1 MKTLAL
7 IIGNNEYH
15 ENAKLTN
22 AVNDARAIKDA
33 FEKLEFD
40 VIYRENCNV
49 ANASELLDEFSNRI
63 KNYDASIFYFAG
75 HGFEFDG
82 ENYLTTI
89 ECQIPPS
96 GKHMC
101 SWTSIALSEILRI
114 YKDNTNKV
122 NIAIIDAC
130 RKNMGRGS
138 NNGLAPVNAPQG
150 TLIAFSTSPNEGAS
164 DSGYGNNSIYTGA
177 LISYI
182 GRENLSV
189 EELFKKVRK
198 TVYSLSN
205 GKQTTWEHT
214 SLINDYYFNI
224 GQKIYSKDIPYSE
237 DVIKDINY
245 KETDDFGELIEKV
258 KSYNWNIQGPAIK
271 KLLRFPVSDLNK
283 NQQFILGRNLLQASG
298 VEFSAQ
304 NFMRDISLN
313 ISKYNV
319 EGINHLLNGILFEVY
334 FDSHGEFRK
343 EKRKTYF
350 LEEVLSL
357 RKNTKHEKSFTFIR
371 ELILSYDDGLIY
383 LPQKDDKDIDIDVV
397 VEEVKKSHDVYLKET
412 IQVIKSIT
420 FNGLDIMKYLKKYS
434 KKSLNKQKL
443 SLIIADIFTAPLE
456 LIKINSNLEL
466 TNVELFEKNPLYDM
480 DEI

>member
-7 IIGNNEYH
+7 VIGNNAYH
-15 ENAKLTN
+15 DGAKLTN
-22 AVNDARAIKDA
+22 AINDARAIKDV
-33 FEKLEFD
+33 FEKLEFN
-40 VIYRENCNV
+40 VIYKENCTSNDV
-49 ANASELLDEFSNRI
+49 PSLLLKFSEEI

-75 HGFEFDG
+75 HGFEIKG

-89 ECQIPPS
+89 NCQIPPENEYACKYDS
-96 GKHMC
+96 LFFKD
-101 SWTSIALSEILRI
+101 ILDI
-114 YKDNTNKV
+114 YKNNTNKV

-164 DSGYGNNSIYTGA
+164 DSGHGNNSIYTGA
-177 LISYI
+177 SISYI

-214 SLINDYYFNI
+214 SLINDYYFNV
-224 GQKIYSKDIPYSE
+224 GQKIYSKEIPYNE

-245 KETDDFGELIEKV
+245 NENDEFGELIEKV

-271 KLLRFPVSDLNK
+271 KLIKISASDLDK

-304 NFMRDISLN
+304 DFMSNISSN
-313 ISKYNV
+313 ISKYNSNG
-319 EGINHLLNGILFEVY
+319 ENHLLNGVLFEIY

-343 EKRKTYF
+343 EKRKDYF
-350 LEEVLSL
+350 LKDILSL
-357 RKNTKHEKSFTFIR
+357 RKNLKYEKSFLFIR
-371 ELILSYDDGLIY
+371 DLISSNNDGLIY
-383 LPQKDDKDIDIDVV
+383 LPEKENKPIDIDII
-397 VEEVKKSHDVYLKET
+397 VEETFDNIDENTQTIKKIMFDNIDIKDKVKRRY
-412 IQVIKSIT
+412 
-420 FNGLDIMKYLKKYS
+420 KKHFDKDELTYI
-434 KKSLNKQKL
+434 L
-443 SLIIADIFTAPLE
+443 AEIFTAPVE
-456 LIKINSNLEL
+456 LIKINTNIEL
-466 TNVELFEKNPLYDM
+466 KNAKLDDTSVLFDWE
-480 DEI
+480 